1 MNSISKTV
9 LRVTNVSKVYRLGV
23 YNSGT
28 FYEDL
33 NRWFKKIRGK
43 EIESEILTNELSV
56 KNNSGLV
63 AAIKDI
69 NLDVNQGEVIGI
81 IGRNGAGKSTFLKLL
96 SRVTSPSSGGIKYKG
111 RIASLLEVGT
121 GFHPELTG
129 KENIFLNG
137 AILGMSRKEINS
149 KLNSIIEFSGIA
161 KYIDTPVKRYS
172 SGMYV
177 RLAFSVASHLDA
189 EILVIDE
196 VLAVGDGLFQKKC
209 MDKILDIAKN
219 GRTILFVSHNMASIK
234 AICTRGVLLKEGSI
248 FYDGDTDTAIKHYN
262 AQNQNETST
271 NIAQAKRTNYG
282 SKLRFNH
289 FEFYNNNIDFGE
301 RIKFKFKL
309 KQIDISYDFGEL
321 DFGFNICDTNHVSLI
336 HISNRFIDKTFRY
349 IDDNKYYTVEIE
361 NNLKPGIYY
370 ITLYVANDLEILDWL
385 EHQIKFE
392 IQDSNPY
399 NFENTNSI
407 QGIILPDFN
416 IDLCNDNIQ

>member
-1 MNSISKTV
+1 MSSTAKTV
-9 LRVTNVSKVYRLGV
+9 LKVTNLSKVYRLGV

-43 EIESEILTNELSV
+43 EIKSEILNNDLSE
-56 KNNSGLV
+56 KINNGLV

-69 NLDVNQGEVIGI
+69 NLNVNQGEVIGI

-96 SRVTSPSSGGIKYKG
+96 SRVTSPSSGEIKYKG

-149 KLNSIIEFSGIA
+149 KLDAIIEFSGIA

-189 EILVIDE
+189 EILVVDE
-196 VLAVGDGLFQKKC
+196 VLAVGDSLFQKKC

-271 NIAQAKRTNYG
+271 NVADAKRTNYG
-282 SKLRFNH
+282 SKLKFNH
-289 FEFYNNNIDFGE
+289 FEFLYKSIDFGE
-301 RIKFKFKL
+301 KIKFKFKL
-309 KQIDISYDFGEL
+309 KQIENSYDCGEL
-321 DFGFNICDTNHVSLI
+321 DFGFNICDPNHVSLI

-349 IDDNKYYTVEIE
+349 EDENKYYTVEFE

-370 ITLYVANDLEILDWL
+370 LTLYVANEIEILDWL
-385 EHQIKFE
+385 EYQVKFE
-392 IQDSNPY
+392 IQDNNPY
-399 NFENTNSI
+399 NFENTSTI
-407 QGIILPDFN
+407 QGVILPNFN
-416 IDLCNDNIQ
+416 IEICDENS